1 MLRALV
7 PFEYVEEARAIQEKF
22 EKFLKEMKTAAETV
36 FVPLQLAVSQ
46 VNESNTFY
54 IKQKLTIFNLVCD
67 TRRI

>member
-1 MLRALV
+1 LGNLLRALV

-46 VNESNTFY
+46 VMNQIYFTLNR
-54 IKQKLTIFNLVCD
+54 N
-67 TRRI
+67 